1 MCDMQEQ
8 DVNSISTSLQ
18 ALYFKTSHFVVHVK
32 FACTHECYVVS
43 VLSFRLSL
51 SLSLS
56 ASLSLC
62 LFVQCFV
69 LVSYV
74 EGLAPHCTI
83 AFEKAIDST
92 VDLEK
97 LAM

>member
-1 MCDMQEQ
+1 M
-8 DVNSISTSLQ
+8 NRISTSLQ

-51 SLSLS
+51 SLSLCLS
-56 ASLSLC
+56 LCLSLSLSLC